1 MRYMSIYRAPES
13 GAPPAPEEMARM
25 GAFNEKMTKAGILI
39 ASGGCLPS
47 MLGARVRT
55 ANGKVSVT
63 DGPFAETK
71 EVTAGFAIIEADS
84 KAHAIQLA
92 KEFLAVAGGDGECE
106 VRAMFTGEG
115 GDCGHAD

>member
-1 MRYMSIYRAPES
+1 MRYMSIYRAAES
-13 GAPPAPEEMARM
+13 TAPPSADEMARM
-25 GAFNEKMTKAGILI
+25 GEFTERMMQSGVLI
-39 ASGGCLPS
+39 STGGCLPS
-47 MLGARVRT
+47 ALGARVRA

-63 DGPFAETK
+63 DGPFVETK

-106 VRAMFTGEG
+106 VRAMFDGSG
-115 GDCGHAD
+115 CGNAD